1 MSNPKSQGRWL
12 GRVVGWG
19 LFLTLGIPWSMLYLL
34 GERECDMH
42 IGPPCA
48 VSWGMMK
55 LLNFIAVIAIC
66 WAIGWGINRAIGRWG
81 HYDDKA
87 S

>member
-1 MSNPKSQGRWL
+1 MSNPKPRRRWL
-12 GRVVGWG
+12 SRAVGWA
-19 LFLTLGIPWSMLYLL
+19 LFLIVGIPWSALFLL

-55 LLNFIAVIAIC
+55 LLNFIIVIAIC
-66 WAIGWGINRAIGRWG
+66 WVIGWGINRTAERPS
-81 HYDDKA
+81 HPDDE
-87 S
+87 SS